1 MSTDVKDLMLKYWI
15 NLLREFNKII
25 NSDSRV
31 IREIRKYIK
40 HVQAIS
46 EDYIDLDIDYLLEL
60 KSSDKEVFKTLDKM
74 MQSEAV

>member
-1 MSTDVKDLMLKYWI
+1 MSTDAKDLMLKYWI

-46 EDYIDLDIDYLLEL
+46 KDYIDLDIDYLLKL
-60 KSSDKEVFKTLDKM
+60 KSFDNEVFKTLDKM

>member
-40 HVQAIS
+40 HVQVIS
-46 EDYIDLDIDYLLEL
+46 KDYIDLDIDYLLKL
-60 KSSDKEVFKTLDKM
+60 KSFDNEVFKTLDKM
-74 MQSEAV
+74 MQSEAA

>member
-46 EDYIDLDIDYLLEL
+46 KDYVDLDIDYLLKL
-60 KSSDKEVFKTLDKM
+60 KSFDNEVFKTLDKM
-74 MQSEAV
+74 MQSDTV

>member
-15 NLLREFNKII
+15 NLLREFNKVIS
-25 NSDSRV
+25 SDSRV
-31 IREIRKYIK
+31 IGEIRKHIK

-46 EDYIDLDIDYLLEL
+46 KDYVDLDIDYLLEL

-74 MQSEAV
+74 MQSTAV

>member
-1 MSTDVKDLMLKYWI
+1 MSTDAKDLMLKYWI

-46 EDYIDLDIDYLLEL
+46 KDYINLDIDYLLEL
-60 KSSDKEVFKTLDKM
+60 KSFDNEVFKTLDKM
-74 MQSEAV
+74 MQSKAV

>member
-15 NLLREFNKII
+15 NLLREFNKVIS
-25 NSDSRV
+25 SDSRV
-31 IREIRKYIK
+31 TGEIRKYIK
-40 HVQAIS
+40 HVQSIS
-46 EDYIDLDIDYLLEL
+46 KDYVDLDIDYLLEL

>member
-1 MSTDVKDLMLKYWI
+1 MSTDAKDLMLKYWI

-46 EDYIDLDIDYLLEL
+46 KDYIDLDIDYLLKL
-60 KSSDKEVFKTLDKM
+60 KSFDNEVFKTLDKM
-74 MQSEAV
+74 MQSEAA

>member
-1 MSTDVKDLMLKYWI
+1 MSTDAKDLMLKYWI

-40 HVQAIS
+40 HVQAVS
-46 EDYIDLDIDYLLEL
+46 KDYIDLDIDYLLEL

>member
-46 EDYIDLDIDYLLEL
+46 KDYIDLDIDYLLKL
-60 KSSDKEVFKTLDKM
+60 KSFDNEVFKTLDKM
-74 MQSEAV
+74 MQSEAA

>member
-1 MSTDVKDLMLKYWI
+1 MSTDAKDLMLKYWI

-25 NSDSRV
+25 NYDSRV

-46 EDYIDLDIDYLLEL
+46 KDYVDLDIDYLLKL
-60 KSSDKEVFKTLDKM
+60 KSFDNEVFKTLDKM
-74 MQSEAV
+74 MQSEAA

>member
-15 NLLREFNKII
+15 NLLREFNKVIS
-25 NSDSRV
+25 SDSRV

-40 HVQAIS
+40 HVQTIS
-46 EDYIDLDIDYLLEL
+46 KDYVDLDIDYLLEL